1 MPGGNHLREAARMNR
16 VIFLFIILVAGFM
29 PVAKAQNVGFV
40 QDVANRLNKERV
52 RHQLKPLKYNAT
64 LAKAAQFHAEW
75 MARNQKMEHLQEE
88 AKSLED
94 HRTCT
99 HHPINRAI
107 KAGYIKWDD
116 VFRQED
122 RPEGQIVHAKE
133 DANDYVGEIIAAGW
147 NAGHPATQ
155 PPTVVPGWMN
165 SPGHRKEILTAH
177 YQEMGIGT
185 AVNGNNTFWCVVFG
199 RPKK

>member
-1 MPGGNHLREAARMNR
+1 MRLVLCLLFAVTAQAAC
-16 VIFLFIILVAGFM
+16 G
-29 PVAKAQNVGFV
+29 QNIPFV
-40 QDVANRLNKERV
+40 QDVAVRLNKERV
-52 RHQLKPLKYNAT
+52 QHRLKPLKYNKT
-64 LAKAAQFHAEW
+64 LEKAAQAHAEW

-88 AKSLED
+88 ATSLED

-116 VFRQED
+116 MFRLEN
-122 RPEGQIVHAKE
+122 RPEGQIVHVKE
-133 DANDYVGEIIAAGW
+133 DANNYVGEIIAAGW

-185 AVNGNNTFWCVVFG
+185 AVNANNTFWCVVFG